1 MQMQIEDKFFV
12 SVCYHD
18 INQNSLPKLH
28 LKIWTQVIRDQ
39 KLETKMFH
47 VISNVI
53 LIQCST
59 CFCLSEYFE
68 LMEFM
73 L

>member
-1 MQMQIEDKFFV
+1 MRMQIEDNFFV
-12 SVCYHD
+12 SVSYHD
-18 INQNSLPKLH
+18 RNQNSLPKLR

-47 VISNVI
+47 FIFNVI
-53 LIQCST
+53 LIQCNT

-68 LMEFM
+68 LVEFM